1 MKTPQPGDVVTP
13 KKDIAGFSTR
23 KQYLVV
29 KRESDLILIV
39 NDYGL
44 RIWRHHGYFHNIT
57 QYPIW
62 ERICNFVN
70 KILGI

>member
-13 KKDIAGFSTR
+13 KEDLEGFST
-23 KQYLVV
+23 KNQYLVV
-29 KRESDLILIV
+29 KSGFDLILLV
-39 NDYGL
+39 NDYGYKV
-44 RIWRHHGYFHNIT
+44 WRYHGYFHNIT